1 MDKFEELFAQY
12 DWSLTDE
19 QVKEHVALILKEHFD
34 ENNHIDVW
42 KQCLHQI
49 DLTTLNGDDTTAK
62 VTGMAQRVNEFS
74 KHYPDI
80 PNVAAICVYP
90 ALVKTVR
97 ENLTEPIGIAA
108 VAAGFPAS
116 QTFIE
121 IKVAEAAMAVAAGA
135 TEIDIVISIGK
146 FLEGKYQEVFDE
158 ISEIKSAIRD
168 AHLKVILETG
178 ALKSALNIYRASIL
192 AMAAGA
198 DFIKT
203 STGKIAVNAT
213 PEATYVMCSAI
224 RDWKEKTG
232 QKVCYKPAGG
242 VSTTEEA
249 VQHYTL
255 VKEILG
261 EDWLNN
267 NSFRFGASRLANNL
281 LSSIV
286 GTDIKYF

>member
-1 MDKFEELFAQY
+1 MDKFESLFTEYACT
-12 DWSLTDE
+12 LTDE
-19 QVKEHVALILKEHFD
+19 LVKENTAKILTTFAA
-34 ENNHIDVW
+34 ENNIREVW
-42 KQCLHQI
+42 IQCLSQI
-49 DLTTLNGDDTTAK
+49 DLTTLNSDDTTTK
-62 VTGMAQRVNEFS
+62 VATMAERVNDFEGNFS
-74 KHYPDI
+74 GI

-90 ALVKTVR
+90 AMVETVR
-97 ENLTEPIGIAA
+97 DVLTEPIGIAA

-135 TEIDIVISIGK
+135 TEIDIVISVGK
-146 FLEGKYQEVFDE
+146 FLEGNYQEVYDE
-158 ISEIKSAIRD
+158 ISEIKAAIRD

-178 ALKSALNIYRASIL
+178 ALKTAENIYKASIL

-213 PEATYVMCSAI
+213 PEATYIMCHAI
-224 RDWKEKTG
+224 KDWYTKTG
-232 QKVCYKPAGG
+232 KKVCYKPAGG

-261 EDWLNN
+261 EQWLNN
-267 NSFRFGASRLANNL
+267 QSFRFGASRLANNL
-281 LSSIV
+281 LSSIMGEEV
-286 GTDIKYF
+286 KYF